1 MSCSWTSLLSASA
14 SKSLHALIT
23 WTNLNLPTHAFLL
36 HLLEKLH
43 HLLMLPILHIFCKLL
58 ILCKNVQLQCAW
70 CHCSHLCCHPWQV
83 SSVLKPQI
91 FPFLIMFEIWVPS
104 LVHNQKSFRFPMGSH
119 QVPNVLPR
127 FPMCSP
133 RVFPIAPCC
142 NPICFAQSPPHILF
156 HIN

>member
-1 MSCSWTSLLSASA
+1 
-14 SKSLHALIT
+14 
-23 WTNLNLPTHAFLL
+23 
-36 HLLEKLH
+36 
-43 HLLMLPILHIFCKLL
+43 MLPILHIFCKLL
-58 ILCKNVQLQCAW
+58 ILCKNVQLHCAW

-156 HIN
+156 HMNLLGVPQKFNEFKISTPLFNELKQICFNYCSIVQYVQLLGNTLGT